1 MTVFSR
7 DHKVI
12 GVQYALTAMVFLLLG
27 FLLFAGVLRWLD
39 RSSRV
44 ISVAI
49 LRLCRPLDS
58 RC

>member
-27 FLLFAGVLRWLD
+27 FSLM
-39 RSSRV
+39 
-44 ISVAI
+44 IAI
-49 LRLCRPLDS
+49 LYFKPEGLFGRPTVE
-58 RC
+58 RA